1 MKVFF
6 WIFKKLISPP
16 VSILGLLYYLAC
28 SLQDGSIDFEKWVLY
43 VGAGL
48 ALLGFVIGFIGW
60 EVDVPRRWRWT
71 KSKVDL
77 LDTRIGT
84 ASDFAGSFFLTPAAI
99 SLIIKLVH
107 YIIQNIN

>member
-28 SLQDGSIDFEKWVLY
+28 SRQDGSIDFEKWVLY

-48 ALLGFVIGFIGW
+48 ALIGLVIGFIGW
-60 EVDVPRRWRWT
+60 EEDVPRRWHWT
-71 KSKVDL
+71 KSRVDL

-84 ASDFAGSFFLTPAAI
+84 ALEFAFTFFLIPAAVA
-99 SLIIKLVH
+99 LVIWFIH
-107 YIIQNIN
+107 YVN

>member
-6 WIFKKLISPP
+6 WIWQKLINP
-16 VSILGLLYYLAC
+16 VVGFLGLIYYVVC
-28 SLQDGSIDFEKWVLY
+28 CRQDGSIDFEKWVLY

-48 ALLGFVIGFIGW
+48 ALLGLVIGFIGW

-77 LDTRIGT
+77 LNTRIGT
-84 ASDFAGSFFLTPAAI
+84 ALGFAFSFFLTPAAI
-99 SLIIKLVH
+99 ALIIWFIH
-107 YIIQNIN
+107 YVK